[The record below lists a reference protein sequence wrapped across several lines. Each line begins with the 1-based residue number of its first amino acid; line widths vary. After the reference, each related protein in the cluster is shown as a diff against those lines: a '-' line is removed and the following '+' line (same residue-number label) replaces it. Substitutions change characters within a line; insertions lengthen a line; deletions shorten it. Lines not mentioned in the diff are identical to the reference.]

1 MLRKSEAK
9 AAVTHRSAHQRHRRT
24 VGGLHCLTHSSL
36 LLSQQKSHCYI
47 KFVKWL
53 VRKNRALSMSKND
66 DELNEF
72 IDEVTDGA
80 YSLPSAEVIFKLV
93 KQMQPWGDERIKKI
107 VAALAVEGIKICIAA
122 DIWYSY
128 SYVCA
133 YFLQYT
139 F

>member
-1 MLRKSEAK
+1 
-9 AAVTHRSAHQRHRRT
+9 
-24 VGGLHCLTHSSL
+24 
-36 LLSQQKSHCYI
+36 
-47 KFVKWL
+47 
-53 VRKNRALSMSKND
+53 MSKND

-80 YSLPSAEVIFKLV
+80 YNLPCVEVIFKFV
-93 KQMQPWGDERIKKI
+93 KQMQPWGDKRIKKI
-107 VAALAVEGIKICIAA
+107 VAALAVEGIKIFIAT

>member
-1 MLRKSEAK
+1 
-9 AAVTHRSAHQRHRRT
+9 
-24 VGGLHCLTHSSL
+24 
-36 LLSQQKSHCYI
+36 
-47 KFVKWL
+47 
-53 VRKNRALSMSKND
+53 MSKND

-80 YSLPSAEVIFKLV
+80 NSLSCVEVIFKLV
-93 KQMQPWGDERIKKI
+93 KQMQAWGDERIKKI
-107 VAALAVEGIKICIAA
+107 VAALAVEGIKICIAT

-133 YFLQYT
+133 YVLQYT

>member
-1 MLRKSEAK
+1 
-9 AAVTHRSAHQRHRRT
+9 
-24 VGGLHCLTHSSL
+24 
-36 LLSQQKSHCYI
+36 
-47 KFVKWL
+47 
-53 VRKNRALSMSKND
+53 MSKNE

-80 YSLPSAEVIFKLV
+80 YNLPCVEVIFKFV

-133 YFLQYT
+133 YFLDTFQQYT
-139 F
+139 LVKSVRSKSDTFSCLTGGRTVFLSLELQVMR

>member
-1 MLRKSEAK
+1 
-9 AAVTHRSAHQRHRRT
+9 
-24 VGGLHCLTHSSL
+24 
-36 LLSQQKSHCYI
+36 
-47 KFVKWL
+47 
-53 VRKNRALSMSKND
+53 MSKND

-80 YSLPSAEVIFKLV
+80 YSLPCVEVIFKLV

-139 F
+139 FWIPFNSILWSSPYAVSLTHSVV

>member
-1 MLRKSEAK
+1 VVGKINFRAKKIGGSRK
-9 AAVTHRSAHQRHRRT
+9 VN
-24 VGGLHCLTHSSL
+24 
-36 LLSQQKSHCYI
+36 
-47 KFVKWL
+47 WW
-53 VRKNRALSMSKND
+53 VRNFCPKND

-80 YSLPSAEVIFKLV
+80 YSLPCVEVIFKLV

>member
-1 MLRKSEAK
+1 MATPQSRCD
-9 AAVTHRSAHQRHRRT
+9 V
-24 VGGLHCLTHSSL
+24 
-36 LLSQQKSHCYI
+36 
-47 KFVKWL
+47 KFATCL
-53 VRKNRALSMSKND
+53 VRKNRTLSMSKKD
-66 DELNEF
+66 DELK
-72 IDEVTDGA
+72 VTDGE
-80 YSLPSAEVIFKLV
+80 YTLPRVEVIFKLV